1 MFLAAILVL
10 VIYVGIIVAATVIA
24 SRKGR
29 SAIGWCILTILFPI
43 AILFV
48 AIAAPA
54 HAYAQPPSASTVQ
67 SNPSRNEFDAQ
78 VVSSLKKNPM
88 VYGFLAFLPVIAYA
102 FSYYR
107 YNYYYWELW
116 LSIIIPGFIF
126 YFIIFW
132 ILGIGITYRKYM
144 LIVIAIFV
152 PVINWILIF
161 LVLGDLS
168 FYYMGS
174 INQFLIILD
183 SNLGFWVSAW
193 SGLFYIPIIFLV
205 YVLQKRIK
213 TIIRPEREMT

>member
-10 VIYVGIIVAATVIA
+10 VIYIGIIVAATVIA

-29 SAIGWCILTILFPI
+29 SAIGWCILTIIFPI

-67 SNPSRNEFDAQ
+67 SNRSRNELDAQ

-88 VYGFLAFLPVIAYA
+88 VFGLLAFLPVIAYA
-102 FSYYR
+102 FSYSS
-107 YNYYYWELW
+107 YNFYFWQTW
-116 LSIIIPGFIF
+116 LTIIIPGFIF

-132 ILGIGITYRKYM
+132 ILGIGITYRKYIF
-144 LIVIAIFV
+144 IVIAICV
-152 PVINWILIF
+152 PIINWILLF
-161 LVLGDLS
+161 LVLAELPIH
-168 FYYMGS
+168 FMGS
-174 INQFLIILD
+174 ISRFLVILD

-213 TIIRPEREMT
+213 TSSEN

>member
-10 VIYVGIIVAATVIA
+10 VIYVGVIVAATVIA

-67 SNPSRNEFDAQ
+67 SNPSQNELDAQ

-88 VYGFLAFLPVIAYA
+88 VFGLLAFLPVIAHALSYGGTYA
-102 FSYYR
+102 H
-107 YNYYYWELW
+107 WEEW

-126 YFIIFW
+126 YFLVFW
-132 ILGIGITYRKYM
+132 LLGIGITYRK
-144 LIVIAIFV
+144 
-152 PVINWILIF
+152 NILIIISI
-161 LVLGDLS
+161 LVPLVTYICGILMLADFS
-168 FYYMGS
+168 FYGMAS
-174 INQFLIILD
+174 ITSFLWLLD
-183 SNLGFWVSAW
+183 IGLGLWVSGW

-213 TIIRPEREMT
+213 LSSEN